1 MRNDNMH
8 DYTPASATATH
19 FQAMSES
26 DFAALG
32 LNSVAYVKKVAADNG
47 DAAFGIF
54 AANGEPM
61 GMAANHDVAFAGL
74 RQHDIEPMS
83 VH

>member
-1 MRNDNMH
+1 MRNDDMH
-8 DYTPASATATH
+8 DYTPASAAAVR
-19 FQAMSES
+19 FQTMSER
-26 DFAALG
+26 DFAAFG
-32 LNSVAYVKKVAADNG
+32 LNAVAYVKKVPVESG
-47 DAAFGIF
+47 DSAYGIF

-61 GMAANHDVAFAGL
+61 GMAENFDVAFAGL

>member
-1 MRNDNMH
+1 MRNDDMH
-8 DYTPASATATH
+8 DYSPASATAAH
-19 FQAMSES
+19 FQTMSER
-26 DFAALG
+26 DFAAFG
-32 LNSVAYVKKVAADNG
+32 LNSVAYVKKVPAENG
-47 DAAFGIF
+47 DPAFGIF

-61 GMAANHDVAFAGL
+61 GMAANFDVAFAGL

>member
-1 MRNDNMH
+1 MRNDDMH
-8 DYTPASATATH
+8 DYTPAGPVATRL
-19 FQAMSES
+19 QAMSES
-26 DFAALG
+26 DFAAFG
-32 LNSVAYVKKVAADNG
+32 LNAVAYVKKVAAENG

-61 GMAANHDVAFAGL
+61 GMASNHDVAFAGL